1 MSKFPKITIQA
12 KKAKESAKQ
21 PNEGK
26 PAANNSVRRGKKLNA
41 AENEQAANQSPNPQ
55 TMKERTNPL
64 SASASLSPRARKA
77 KAESSPFGS
86 TEEYPTSPLMTMTK
100 DELAQID
107 LSTLGNNFRP
117 VVHQELEVQPVDTPS
132 PPVKEV
138 EIDTRTQEDLQLEAL
153 ERIVNVFDLPEGL
166 VAEAQEK
173 LKGRIEEIRDFLA
186 LSILPVTLA
195 VEPACTS
202 LRSMLPDILNIEL
215 DEEDISIH
223 AEALIRQATAAGYL
237 ATRLKLFSML
247 ELPDDIQRMILDRE
261 FGVIKERSKNG

>member
-12 KKAKESAKQ
+12 KKAKESATQ

-26 PAANNSVRRGKKLNA
+26 PAANNSVRRGKRLNA
-41 AENEQAANQSPNPQ
+41 AENEQVASQSLNQ

-64 SASASLSPRARKA
+64 SASVSLNPRARKA
-77 KAESSPFGS
+77 KAESSPFGN

-117 VVHQELEVQPVDTPS
+117 VVHQELEVKPVDTPS
-132 PPVKEV
+132 PPIKEV
-138 EIDTRTQEDLQLEAL
+138 EIDTRTQDDLQREAL

-186 LSILPVTLA
+186 LNILPVTLA

-202 LRSMLPDILNIEL
+202 LRTMLPDILNIEL
-215 DEEDISIH
+215 DEEDISIN
-223 AEALIRQATAAGYL
+223 AEALIRQATSAGYL

-261 FGVIKERSKNG
+261 FNVIKERAKNG